1 MSPHLLRTTLFT
13 TAFLCA
19 ACQPVLGD
27 DASLQATPA
36 PQVQTILT
44 PINGLAAAQIEL
56 AVTEAQKQTGLMNR
70 ASLPANA
77 GMLFYFESE
86 HKPCFWMKNTL
97 IPLTIGFIDAQGVLQ
112 QTIDMQAHSLEP
124 RCAAQPT
131 RYAVEMNQGWFAR
144 NNVVPGTQV
153 LNISKQP

>member
-1 MSPHLLRTTLFT
+1 MKQQIIKTTLFT

-27 DASLQATPA
+27 DASLPATPA
-36 PQVQTILT
+36 QQVQTILT

-77 GMLFYFESE
+77 GMLFVFEQ
-86 HKPCFWMKNTL
+86 PGTQCFWMKNTL